1 MTRSLRVLAISVAIG
16 AQALTVTGSA
26 LAEPTADRSAAAED
40 LFQRA
45 KVLLAKREFAPACPM
60 LLESY
65 RLDPAG
71 GTLQNLA
78 VCYEEMGRWASAYAR
93 FQELRAISKAGER
106 PRLDRIKLAEE
117 HIAKLEPRISRV
129 MIVMPEAS
137 AGAAEVTL
145 DGVKYLQ
152 PSWSAGI
159 AVDPGTH
166 EIVVAAPGK
175 QPFRT
180 SVTTAN
186 DGVQEQ
192 VRVPALADEEKAAPP
207 AAEVQSAEPAAL
219 SSSEPPPTTNSL
231 RTTGFVV
238 GAAGLGVIA
247 AGGVFGVLTL
257 TTNGAGKDKCSA
269 AKNPGASRADF
280 DPVSG
285 RCYEGSSAWN
295 DANATKDDARTF
307 ANVANVL
314 LPVGV
319 FALGVGAYLV
329 LRKDSPSGTAS
340 AASVSS
346 VHLSP
351 SLGGASIE
359 GRF

>member
-26 LAEPTADRSAAAED
+26 LADPTADRSAAAED

-78 VCYEEMGRWASAYAR
+78 VCYEEIGKWASAYAR

-129 MIVMPEAS
+129 VIVMPEAI
-137 AGAAEVTL
+137 AGAEVTL

-186 DGVQEQ
+186 DGVQQQ
-192 VRVPALADEEKAAPP
+192 VRVPALADEEKAAPS
-207 AAEVQSAEPAAL
+207 AAEVQPAERAAF
-219 SSSEPPPTTNSL
+219 SSSERPPPTNSL

-238 GAAGLGVIA
+238 GAAGLGVMV
-247 AGGVFGVLTL
+247 AGGVFGILTA

-285 RCYEGSSAWN
+285 RCFEGSSAWN

-314 LPVGV
+314 VPVGAV
-319 FALGVGAYLV
+319 ALGVGVYLV
-329 LRKDSPSGTAS
+329 LRKDSPSGTANT
-340 AASVSS
+340 ASVSR
-346 VHLSP
+346 VRVSP